1 MHQQITDD
9 SWLLPKECSE
19 TPPIPTGIVI
29 GLLGPISLG
38 TAVLSVL
45 FSESHS
51 RHGLLKTICSNGQQ
65 QWRLLNF
72 VSQTHLTMVA

>member
-1 MHQQITDD
+1 MTDD
-9 SWLLPKECSE
+9 SWLLPKVCSE
-19 TPPIPTGIVI
+19 TPPIPTGIVT

-38 TAVLSVL
+38 AAVLSVL

-51 RHGLLKTICSNGQQ
+51 RHGLLKTMRRT

-72 VSQTHLTMVA
+72 VSQTHLTIVA